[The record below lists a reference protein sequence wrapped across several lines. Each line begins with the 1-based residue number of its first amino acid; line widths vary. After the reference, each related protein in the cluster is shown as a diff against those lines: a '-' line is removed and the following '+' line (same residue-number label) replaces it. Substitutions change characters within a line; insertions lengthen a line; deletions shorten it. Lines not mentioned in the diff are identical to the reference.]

1 MMPLLG
7 TRRNTWDSTRIAA
20 LREERGWTQEELAER
35 SGLSVRTIRNLELGW
50 VQNPRRSSVDL
61 LADALGVEDEQPE
74 AVPDRVQWRGPQPPT
89 STVVGHR
96 AEHDRLVQT
105 VRANRLTTLVG
116 PGGVGKTRLALSI
129 AAEVG
134 PVFRHGV
141 AVVELGDLPSERCGS
156 QTSAVRHRIR
166 QQLGWDRI
174 DERAA
179 NLLLVLDSAEHIPD
193 SVTAVTRD
201 LLGTCPGLQVLTT
214 ARRRLTERLGVNRE
228 IRPLPVDAAP
238 GEPLSQAPAVEL
250 VLRHVGADT
259 WSAADLAREL
269 PLVVELCRRLGG
281 LPRWLE
287 FAAERMRTIPV
298 KLLLAHGPTME
309 MLWTNDHA
317 LLPHQRSLADSL
329 RWDMDLLGE
338 DHRTLL
344 RRLAV
349 LPARRFTV
357 DDVVADDSAM
367 PVSNPLTLLSDLLET
382 SLIVADAGDR
392 YRYRLAPYVGE
403 VAQRLPPE
411 VELPVGF

>member
-1 MMPLLG
+1 MMPLL
-7 TRRNTWDSTRIAA
+7 RRSTWDAMRIAA

-50 VQNPRRSSVDL
+50 VQNPRRSSVEL
-61 LADALGVEDEQPE
+61 LADALGVEDERHE
-74 AVPDRVQWRGPQPPT
+74 STMDRIQWRGPQPPS

-105 VRANRLTTLVG
+105 VRANRLTTFYG

-134 PVFRHGV
+134 SCFRHGV

-156 QTSAVRHRIR
+156 QTSAVQHRVR
-166 QQLGWDRI
+166 QQLGWDRT

-179 NLLLVLDSAEHIPD
+179 NLLLVLDNAEHIPD

-201 LLGTCPGLQVLTT
+201 LLGTYPGIQVLTT

-228 IRPLPVDAAP
+228 IRPLSVDVVP
-238 GEPLSQAPAVEL
+238 GEALSQAPAVEL
-250 VLRHVGADT
+250 VLRHVDADT
-259 WSAADLAREL
+259 WSAATLAREL
-269 PLVVELCRRLGG
+269 PLVAELCRRLGG

-317 LLPHQRSLADSL
+317 LLRHQRSLADSL
-329 RWDMDLLGE
+329 RWDMDLLAE

-344 RRLAV
+344 RRLAA
-349 LPARRFTV
+349 LPSRRFTV
-357 DDVVADDSAM
+357 DDVVADGSAV

-403 VAQRLPPE
+403 VAQGMTSE
-411 VELPVGF
+411 VQLPVGF